1 MNTKSY
7 ITRTRLRS
15 PRPGLPPIAVLG
27 TFIGDIDVARD
38 SNFSIFALSVSSGV
52 LAIVV
57 VVAVIVIVFCFPA
70 TICCS
75 STSVLLL
82 LLLLLCT

>member
-7 ITRTRLRS
+7 ITRTRFRS

-57 VVAVIVIVFCFPA
+57 VAVVVVAVIVIVFV
-70 TICCS
+70 S
-75 STSVLLL
+75 LLRFVVAP
-82 LLLLLCT
+82 CP